1 MDQPSSVLVASV
13 CAGEQRRD
21 ERAIFMFITEQ
32 IKAIQ
37 QRDPAARSRLEV
49 ILTYPGL
56 HAIIIHRGASWLHRH
71 RLKLLARVLSHLG
84 RFFTGIE
91 IHPGATIGRRLVID
105 HGMGIVIGE
114 TSVIGNDVTLYQ
126 GVTLGGTGKARGK
139 RHPTLGNDVTV
150 GAGAKILGA
159 VTIGDGARIGGGTVV
174 LKDVPPHTTAVGVPA
189 RAVSWTDPVSGQT
202 RRLERL
208 PDPQQDAILA
218 LTRRV
223 EELEQ
228 KIRELESAPVVSE
241 IGRSPR

>member
-1 MDQPSSVLVASV
+1 
-13 CAGEQRRD
+13 
-21 ERAIFMFITEQ
+21 MFITEQ
-32 IKAIQ
+32 INAIQ
-37 QRDPAARSRLEV
+37 QRDPAARSRLEIV
-49 ILTYPGL
+49 LTYPGL

-71 RLKLLARVLSHLG
+71 RLKLFARILSHLG
-84 RFFTGIE
+84 RFLTGIE

-114 TSVIGNDVTLYQ
+114 TAVIGDDVTLYQ

-189 RAVSWTDPVSGQT
+189 RAVSWTDPISGET

-208 PDPQQDAILA
+208 PDPQQDAILS

-228 KIRELESAPVVSE
+228 KIRELDSARSVSE
-241 IGRSPR
+241 IGRSTR